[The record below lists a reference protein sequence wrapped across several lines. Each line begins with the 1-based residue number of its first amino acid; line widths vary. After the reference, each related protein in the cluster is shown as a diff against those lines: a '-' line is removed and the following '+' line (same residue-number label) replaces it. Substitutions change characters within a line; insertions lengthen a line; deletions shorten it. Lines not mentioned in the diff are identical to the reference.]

1 MSLLPFSWSRRVLCL
16 SLTIVGIPVAAA
28 VLLNPWGRGRGL
40 CSTARAMQVQSIE
53 RSMQREGHYGD
64 LRRSAS
70 DREKQKVAQET
81 LKANLEKMKHD
92 AQELGDLAKG
102 LQEELAKSDENV
114 LSLTILE
121 KAEKIEKLAKSIK
134 KTARAF

>member
-1 MSLLPFSWSRRVLCL
+1 
-16 SLTIVGIPVAAA
+16 VAAA
-28 VLLNPWGRGRGL
+28 LLDPRGTGRSL
-40 CSTARAMQVQSIE
+40 PSTAWATQWQSIE
-53 RSMQREGHYGD
+53 RSNQGVGVYAD
-64 LRRSAS
+64 LKRSAS

-102 LQEELAKSDENV
+102 LQEELAKSDEKV